1 MPDKPWT
8 APMPL
13 PALVIRGGQ
22 LLRGR
27 EQAGRVLR
35 DEVKVDG
42 EDLGNECMRDSTA
55 SVPHI

>member
-1 MPDKPWT
+1 
-8 APMPL
+8 MPL